1 MHMQGIKVIVNNP
14 TPKKNDK
21 VDTFEDT
28 MLLMSICKHKMEL
41 AKYEKKEK
49 KIMELAM
56 EQKRKNGKT
65 NAVTYKL

>member
-1 MHMQGIKVIVNNP
+1 MLILIMIRVVII
-14 TPKKNDK
+14 
-21 VDTFEDT
+21 
-28 MLLMSICKHKMEL
+28 LL
-41 AKYEKKEK
+41 KEK